1 MQEAGA
7 KSTAQALRGEIR
19 EAKTQLELK
28 LVRAIKGSTVK
39 RDTYRYNMGP
49 QVDRRH
55 SSDRQ
60 HRKGWSNQHHF
71 LQELSHVNH
80 APWPLHVSAQAEKR
94 RALWDQCTSLHA
106 FKPME
111 SGGGDSR
118 VLILLASVILR
129 VLSITYRTSWQAGEA
144 PDDCKKVNITHLS
157 KIRATRRV
165 QGTVEQLDLF
175 PQGNMVPGC
184 ALFFL
189 AVPRVAGTGHLVLK
203 VTCAR
208 RQLC

>member
-1 MQEAGA
+1 MNHPLVQEHRKLQLTAYLARQGPSQQIKIWTGNMQEAGA

-28 LVRAIKGSTVK
+28 LVRAIKGSRVK

-49 QVDRRH
+49 QVGRRH

-94 RALWDQCTSLHA
+94 RALW
-106 FKPME
+106 E
-111 SGGGDSR
+111 
-118 VLILLASVILR
+118 LACI
-129 VLSITYRTSWQAGEA
+129 Q
-144 PDDCKKVNITHLS
+144 THGV
-157 KIRATRRV
+157 RWR
-165 QGTVEQLDLF
+165 
-175 PQGNMVPGC
+175 
-184 ALFFL
+184 
-189 AVPRVAGTGHLVLK
+189 
-203 VTCAR
+203 
-208 RQLC
+208 